1 MLFRSK
7 QLERKRYS
15 YERNYLSGIETVKK
29 LADDVKINAERLGDH
44 GGRFSAGELGES
56 ARLEGDRD
64 EGRERVLGVG
74 ALLGGIGFVLLD
86 VHVDGGVGGT
96 RAGEAEDEARAVGE
110 DEADALLFGDG
121 TVDGIRV
128 LKVVGKVQFVVAVL
142 VALLGG
148 GSLGAEGFNQIGRAS
163 CRERV

>member
-1 MLFRSK
+1 MR
-7 QLERKRYS
+7 
-15 YERNYLSGIETVKK
+15 
-29 LADDVKINAERLGDH
+29 ADDVKINAARLGDH
-44 GGRFSAGELGES
+44 GGRFSAGELGEL

-86 VHVDGGVGGT
+86 VHADGGAGGT

-121 TVDGIRV
+121 TVDGI
-128 LKVVGKVQFVVAVL
+128 L
-142 VALLGG
+142 
-148 GSLGAEGFNQIGRAS
+148 SLIHISEPTRPY
-163 CRERV
+163 